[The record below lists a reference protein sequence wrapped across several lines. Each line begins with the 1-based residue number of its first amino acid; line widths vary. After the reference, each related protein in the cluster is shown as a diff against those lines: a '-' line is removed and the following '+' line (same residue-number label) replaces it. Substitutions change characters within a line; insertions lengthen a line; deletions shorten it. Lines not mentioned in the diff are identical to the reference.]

1 MYAEEAPPE
10 THLHEML
17 SEDVAKVIHVHREWI
32 KQAGTRFLWAAVVAA
47 KSEISDTRSSG
58 LVMIFG

>member
-1 MYAEEAPPE
+1 
-10 THLHEML
+10 ML
-17 SEDVAKVIHVHREWI
+17 SEDVAEVIHVYREWI